1 VPALVRAPSAP
12 GGVWYQLC
20 IWLNL
25 TELEK
30 IGLADI
36 SSVTSSPW
44 VKGEMSSLGGLQR
57 EFGLFLAKELGV
69 TYFFNQ
75 EERKY

>member
-1 VPALVRAPSAP
+1 LS
-12 GGVWYQLC
+12 VWYQLC

-36 SSVTSSPW
+36 SSVTSSP
-44 VKGEMSSLGGLQR
+44 
-57 EFGLFLAKELGV
+57 
-69 TYFFNQ
+69 
-75 EERKY
+75 